1 LKTGAKPILKSL
13 FRGISNNSISVADL
27 FFFSATSLPKY
38 AFSSAKLRFW
48 CLVSEKNTCV
58 GIPKR
63 GIGTARLSFLF
74 LFFVMATGVSL
85 AQETDGEEEGEQQ
98 VDSVKTGFSMG
109 RLQMNNP
116 ESIVSKYNYD
126 PKLDMYVY
134 SEKVGDFEIGYPII
148 LTPEQYYELVR
159 QEGIKGYFK
168 EKSDA
173 YSGKKE
179 GSEEARKNLLPNFYV
194 NKDWF
199 QSIFGGNAIEV
210 IPQGSVAMDL
220 GVIWQKNDNPALS
233 PRNRTNTS
241 FDFDQRI
248 SLSML
253 GKIGERLQVNA
264 NYDTEATFDFQ
275 NIVKLDY
282 TPTEDDIIQS
292 IEVGNVNMP
301 LNSSLIT
308 GAQSLFGV
316 KTQLQFGKTT
326 VTAVFSE
333 QQSQSNTVVAQG
345 GGTINDF
352 SVTALDYDEDKHFF
366 LSQYF
371 RDTYDEALIN
381 YPYIRSQVQITRL
394 EVWVTNRSQQTL
406 NVRNIVGIQD
416 LGEYDPLIAGE
427 GNPTLIGDN
436 APANFFNPNT
446 GQPNA
451 LPRNNAN
458 GYDPAAI
465 SPTGI
470 LTPSIRDIS
479 TVEQGFNI
487 PNYTANQGFDYAFL
501 ENARKLDQGRD
512 FTFNSQLG
520 YISLSQRLSNDEVLA
535 VAFQYTYN
543 GKVYQVGEFANG
555 GVDATTITGGALDS
569 QIINN
574 NTLILKLLKSNIT
587 NVSNPIWDLMMKNIY
602 ATGAFRLSQEDFR
615 MNILYSNPTPRNY
628 ITPVTAFPQQ
638 NDGGKPLE
646 ERILLEVFNF
656 DRLNAYNDVQ
666 PGGDGFFDFIP
677 GITVDTQNGQ
687 IIFTKVEPF
696 GEYLFDRLG
705 GGDYDVGNEQGYNEN
720 QVKYVFRDMYELTK
734 AAALQDP
741 EKNKFLLKG
750 RYKSEGSNG
759 IPIGAFNVPRGSV
772 RVTAGGRQLQEGID
786 YTVNYQA
793 GTVQILDPSLEASN
807 TPINISVENNAV
819 FGQQTR
825 RFTGVNVEHQFNK
838 KFVLGATL
846 LNLNERP
853 LTQKSNFGVEPV
865 NNTVFGMNGNFSTEV
880 PFLTRM
886 VNKLPNID
894 TDVPSNVSVR
904 GEVAFLEPGSPKN
917 ADFEG
922 ETTTYLDDFEGAQAL
937 IDIRSSLG
945 WAMASTPLEFLDS
958 PTQKGLETGF
968 QRAKLAW
975 YTIDPVFYTNQRP
988 SSISDNDISTNA
1000 TRRIFIDEVFPKVE
1014 VAQGQTRQQTTFDLA
1029 YYPNARGPY
1038 NANTNFDGETAT
1050 QKWAGIMRSLSST
1063 NFEQANVEFVQFW
1076 VMDPYLEGT
1085 ATSPG
1090 ELVFNLGNV
1099 SEDILSD
1106 GLKQYEN
1113 GLPING
1119 EGSTKPADPIWGVV
1133 PATQA
1138 LVYAF
1143 DVDENSRA
1151 QQDLGFDGLNDASE
1165 SAIYGTE
1172 NGPDPALDNYEY
1184 FLQREGGILNRYLNF
1199 NNPQGNSPVQ
1209 VSNDNRG
1216 STTLPDVED
1225 IDRDLTMNTINSYY
1239 EYRIPIK
1246 PNTTVNDKYVTD
1258 VRDSLV
1264 LSGNRIPNGSTVRT
1278 RWIQYKIPL
1287 SDFTDAVGGI
1297 TDFRSISTMRMYMTG
1312 FNSDVLLRFATLD
1325 LVRGDWRTYVKS
1337 LDEDDPNPGDD
1348 GTTLDVNAVNI
1359 QENENRNPIPYVLPP
1374 GVRREQLNNNNTII
1388 QQNEQSL
1395 SLVVENLEPQDSRGV
1410 FKNLDIDLRQY
1421 EKLKMFIHA
1430 EKTLE
1435 SDSYNIENPIVGFL
1449 RIGTDFTQNFYQ
1461 MELPLEFTAF
1471 NARSS
1476 EAIWPENNQM
1486 EIILADLNKIKAVW
1500 IDGGD
1505 LSDIRY
1511 FEVLDGE
1518 VVSVD
1523 EFAPR
1528 TPGRLRIGIKGN
1540 PSLGSI
1546 RSMMVGMKNAANLP
1560 VRGEIWF
1567 NELRLAGLDNEGG
1580 WAAIAA
1586 VDANIADFADISAT
1600 GSTSTSGFGA
1610 IDQMPNER
1618 AREDAI
1624 SYDLVTNV
1632 NVGQLLPPKWNIQ
1645 IPFNYGI
1652 SEQLITPEFDPVYD
1666 DLKLEDRI
1674 SAAENPDSTQDPD
1687 AIEEQAE
1694 DYTKRTSVNFIGV
1707 RKDRGEEADANF
1719 YDIENFTFNYSYNEI
1734 NHRDFEIAELQDR
1747 NLKTGFVYNHA
1758 FKPLEVAPFAK
1769 SDSLFTGAYWRW
1781 LKDLNL
1787 SLLPTTVSVNSNFD
1801 RQFNQQRFRDVV
1813 EEGVDKLDLPT
1824 LRQRNYLFNWQ
1835 YAVNYALTKSLRL
1848 NLTASNNHIVR
1859 NYFEDFTDEDGNE
1872 RQRIDQT
1879 LGLWDGFWDL
1889 GVPNRHAQQLE
1900 LNYEIPFSKIPI
1912 LDFINAQYSYTSN
1925 FDWQRGGDAL
1935 NQAIFQAQ
1943 NPGVPV
1949 NQFNAPS
1956 INTVQNASTHNLT
1969 ANLTM
1974 DKFYNLIGLKKRK
1987 GGGRDAAP
1995 VRRES
2000 AEKPAEGA
2008 EKVKKRSSGL
2018 FNTAVDI
2025 LTMVKRINVNYN
2037 ETSGKV
2043 LPGYTQSVG
2052 FVGSLRP
2059 SVGFVFGSQADVR
2072 FDAARRGWLTSFDEF
2087 NEQYIESTN
2096 KQLNITA
2103 TAIPIQDLTIDLAAD
2118 RQFSNSYQESFTI
2131 TDDNEYQVQL
2141 GNDYGNFSIST
2152 MMIGTVF
2159 GKSDE
2164 FTSDNFDQF
2173 KQNRITI
2180 ANRLVTDRGQ
2190 SPGTLDDDGFPQLYG
2205 KTQQDVLLPA
2215 FFAAYTG
2222 QDAERVNLD
2231 VFRQIPIPN
2240 WNIKYT
2246 GLMRNKWF
2254 KKQFQRFSL
2263 SHGYRAAYSI
2273 NSFQT
2278 NLEKTQ
2284 LQNDGLPIT
2293 DPETGDLLSDLI
2305 LNNVVLTDEFNPL
2318 MRVDFE
2324 MKNSISVLAEM
2335 RSNRA
2340 LALSFDNNLMTEI
2353 NGKEYTVGLGYRF
2366 KDVKFVTNIGGNKTR
2381 LKGDLNLKGDVTLR
2395 DNITIIRNLDIDNNQ
2410 ITSGQNLLSIKFTA
2424 DYALTK
2430 QLNALFFYDHSFS
2443 QFAVST
2449 AFPQTT
2455 INTGFTLRY
2464 NFGN

>member
-1 LKTGAKPILKSL
+1 MKTGAQPILKSS
-13 FRGISNNSISVADL
+13 FK
-27 FFFSATSLPKY
+27 LP
-38 AFSSAKLRFW
+38 
-48 CLVSEKNTCV
+48 
-58 GIPKR
+58 
-63 GIGTARLSFLF
+63 FLF
-74 LFFVMATGVSL
+74 LFFVLSTGLSL
-85 AQETDGEEEGEQQ
+85 AQETEGEEGSEQQVDSVQ
-98 VDSVKTGFSMG
+98 VDSVKTGFSLG
-109 RLQMNNP
+109 RLKMDDP

-134 SEKVGDFEIGYPII
+134 SEKVGDFDIGYPII
-148 LTPEQYYELVR
+148 LTPDQYYELVR

-168 EKSDA
+168 EKGDA
-173 YSGKKE
+173 FSGKKE
-179 GSEEARKNLLPNFYV
+179 GSEEARKNLLPNFYI
-194 NKDWF
+194 NNDWF
-199 QSIFGGNAIEV
+199 ESIFGGNTIEV

-220 GVIWQKNDNPALS
+220 GVLWQKNDNPALS

-253 GKIGERLQVNA
+253 GKIGERLQVNF

-316 KTQLQFGKTT
+316 KTQLQFGKTS

-333 QQSQSNTVVAQG
+333 QRSQSNTVVAQG
-345 GGTINDF
+345 GGTLNEF
-352 SVTALDYDEDKHFF
+352 EVTALDYDEDKHFF
-366 LSQYF
+366 LAQYF
-371 RDTYDEALIN
+371 RDNYDAALIN

-416 LGEYDPLIAGE
+416 LGEYDPLTAAAE
-427 GNPTLIGDN
+427 NPTRIGAN

-458 GYDPAAI
+458 GFNPNAI
-465 SPTGI
+465 GQGGV
-470 LTPSIRDIS
+470 LTQSIRDIS

-487 PNYTANQGFDYAFL
+487 PGYQVNQGFDYAFL
-501 ENARKLDQGRD
+501 ENARKLEQGRD

-520 YISLSQRLSNDEVLA
+520 YLSLSQRLSNDEVLA
-535 VAFQYTYN
+535 VAFQYTFN
-543 GKVYQVGEFANG
+543 GQVYQVGEFANG
-555 GVDATTITGGALDS
+555 GVDATTITGGALDNPV
-569 QIINN
+569 INN
-574 NTLILKLLKSNIT
+574 NTLVLKLLKSNIT
-587 NVSNPIWDLMMKNIY
+587 NVTDPIWDLMMKNIY
-602 ATGAFRLSQEDFR
+602 ATGAFRLSQEDFK

-696 GEYLFDRLG
+696 GEYLFERLG
-705 GGDYDVGNEQGYNEN
+705 GGTYDVENEQGYNEN
-720 QVKYVFRDMYELTK
+720 QDKYVFRDMYELTK

-772 RVTAGGRQLQEGID
+772 RVTSGGRQLQEGID
-786 YTVNYQA
+786 YTVDYQA
-793 GTVQILDPSLEASN
+793 GTVQILDPSLEASD

-838 KFVLGATL
+838 NFVLGATL

-865 NNTVFGMNGNFSTEV
+865 NNTIFGMNGNFSTEV

-904 GEVAFLEPGSPKN
+904 GEVAFLQPNSPKN
-917 ADFEG
+917 ADFQG

-945 WAMASTPLEFLDS
+945 WVMASTPLEFLDG
-958 PTQKGLETGF
+958 PNQKGLETGF
-968 QRAKLAW
+968 QRGKLAW

-988 SSISDNDISTNA
+988 PSISDSDISSNA

-1014 VAQGQTRQQTTFDLA
+1014 VAQGQTRQQTTFDMA
-1029 YYPNARGPY
+1029 YYPNQKGPY
-1038 NANTNFDGETAT
+1038 NANGNYDAVTAD
-1050 QKWAGIMRSLSST
+1050 QKWAGVMRSLSST

-1085 ATSPG
+1085 ATSTG
-1090 ELVFNLGNV
+1090 ELVINLGNIT
-1099 SEDILSD
+1099 EDILAD

-1119 EGSTKPADPIWGVV
+1119 EGSTKPADPIWGPV

-1143 DVDENSRA
+1143 DVDETSRA
-1151 QQDLGFDGLNDASE
+1151 QQDLGFDGLDDTAE

-1184 FLQREGGILNRYLNF
+1184 FLQREGSILERYLNF

-1225 IDRDLTMNTINSYY
+1225 VDRDLTMNTINSYY

-1246 PNTTVNDKYVTD
+1246 PNTTVNDLYVTD

-1264 LSGNRIPNGSTVRT
+1264 LSGNRIPDGSTVRT

-1312 FNSDVLLRFATLD
+1312 FDSDVLLRFATLD

-1337 LDEDDPNPGDD
+1337 LDDDDPNLEDD
-1348 GTTLDVNAVNI
+1348 LTTLDVNAVNI

-1374 GVRREQLNNNNTII
+1374 GVIREQLNNNNTII

-1395 SLVVENLEPQDSRGV
+1395 SLVVENLESQDSRGV
-1410 FKNLDIDLRQY
+1410 FKNLNIDLRQY
-1421 EKLKMFIHA
+1421 EKLKMFMHA
-1430 EKTLE
+1430 EKILE
-1435 SDSYNIENPIVGFL
+1435 SDIYNVENPLVGFL

-1461 MELPLEFTAF
+1461 LELPLEWTPF

-1476 EAIWPENNQM
+1476 EAIWPENNEM
-1486 EIILADLNKIKAVW
+1486 EVVLADLNKVKSVW
-1500 IDGGD
+1500 IAGDD

-1511 FEVLDGE
+1511 FEVIDGE
-1518 VVSVD
+1518 VISVE

-1546 RSMMVGMKNAANLP
+1546 RSMMVGMKNAARQP
-1560 VRGEIWF
+1560 VRGEVWF

-1586 VDANIADFADISAT
+1586 VDGNIADFADFSAT

-1632 NVGQLLPPKWNIQ
+1632 NVGQLLPKKWNIQ

-1652 SEQLITPEFDPVYD
+1652 SEQSITPEFDPVYD

-1674 SAAENPDSTQDPD
+1674 SAAEDPDSNQDPD
-1687 AIEEQAE
+1687 QIAEQAE
-1694 DYTKRTSVNFIGV
+1694 DYTKRTSINFIGV

-1719 YDIENFTFNYSYNEI
+1719 YDVENFTFNYSYNETF
-1734 NHRDFEIAELQDR
+1734 HRDFEIAELQDKD
-1747 NLKTGFVYNHA
+1747 LKTGFIYNHA

-1769 SDSLFTGAYWRW
+1769 KDSLFTGAYWKW

-1813 EEGVDKLDLPT
+1813 EEGVETLDLPT
-1824 LRQRNYLFNWQ
+1824 LQQRNYLFNWQ

-1859 NYFEDFTDEDGNE
+1859 NYFEDLTNDEGE
-1872 RQRIDQT
+1872 EFQRINPN
-1879 LGLWDGFWDL
+1879 LGLWDGFFDF
-1889 GVPNRHAQQLE
+1889 GEPNRHAQQLE

-1935 NQAIFQAQ
+1935 NQAIFLAQ
-1943 NPGVPV
+1943 NPGASA
-1949 NQFNAPS
+1949 NQANIPS

-1974 DKFYNLIGLKKRK
+1974 DKFYNLIGLKKRQ
-1987 GGGRDAAP
+1987 GGGRKKAP
-1995 VRRES
+1995 VRRDKAGNPADS
-2000 AEKPAEGA
+2000 TKTAGKLEK
-2008 EKVKKRSSGL
+2008 KSSGL

-2025 LTMVKRINVNYN
+2025 LTMVKRLNVNYN
-2037 ETSGKV
+2037 ETNGKV

-2072 FDAARRGWLTSFDEF
+2072 FEAARRGWLTSFDEF
-2087 NEQYIESTN
+2087 NEQYIENTN

-2103 TAIPIQDLTIDLAAD
+2103 TALPIKDLTIDLTAD
-2118 RQFSNSYQESFTI
+2118 RQFSNSYQESFNI
-2131 TDDNEYQVQL
+2131 DLTDPDDPYKVQL

-2159 GKSDE
+2159 GRSDE
-2164 FTSDNFDQF
+2164 FTSDNFQQF
-2173 KQNRITI
+2173 KDNRITI

-2190 SPGTLDDDGFPQLYG
+2190 SPGTPDEDGFPQLYG

-2222 QDAERVNLD
+2222 QSAERVNLD

-2254 KKQFQRFSL
+2254 KKKFQRFSL

-2284 LQNDGLPIT
+2284 LQNEGLST
-2293 DPETGDLLSDLI
+2293 VDPETGDLLSDLI
-2305 LNNVVLTDEFNPL
+2305 LNNVVLTDEFNPI

-2324 MKNSISVLAEM
+2324 MKNSVSVLAEM

-2381 LKGDLNLKGDVTLR
+2381 LKGDLNLKADVTLR

-2430 QLNALFFYDHSFS
+2430 SLNALFFYDHSFS

-2455 INTGFTLRY
+2455 VNAGFTLRY